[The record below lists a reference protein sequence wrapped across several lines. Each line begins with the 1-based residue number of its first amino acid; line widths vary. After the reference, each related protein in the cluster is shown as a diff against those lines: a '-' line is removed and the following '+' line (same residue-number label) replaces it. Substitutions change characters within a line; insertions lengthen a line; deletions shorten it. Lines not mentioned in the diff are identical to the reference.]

1 MTENE
6 IISSINSWNQL
17 ALTKDSKSAQEIVT
31 LFEDSG
37 DSFTYALDKYSEV
50 SELLHL
56 YPGIY
61 KGKLYVFV
69 IPAEYDKAKYSG
81 SFNKYVVP
89 CEVCYNLQSN
99 QIPESVAKER
109 MDRWKHQYKN
119 WIPQQVVSPVG
130 IFQVF
135 TLDPGD
141 FELKKSIINM
151 GLLSHKSENL
161 DRADLI
167 VTNIDGDQVIYDD
180 AAGVVPPYGPSA
192 AATSFYLLNS

>member
-17 ALTKDSKSAQEIVT
+17 VLAKDSKSAQVITT

-37 DSFTYALDKYSEV
+37 DSFTYALDQYSEV

-69 IPAEYDKAKYSG
+69 IPAEYDKEEYLG
-81 SFNKYVVP
+81 SFYKYTVS
-89 CEVCYNLQSN
+89 CEVNYNLQSN
-99 QIPESVAKER
+99 QIPEGVAKAR
-109 MDRWKHQYKN
+109 MDRWKNQYKT
-119 WIPQQVVSPVG
+119 WIPQQVSSAVG
-130 IFQVF
+130 MFQVF
-135 TLDPGD
+135 TLEPAD
-141 FELKKSIINM
+141 FELKKSIVNM
-151 GLLSHKSENL
+151 GLLSPKHESL

-167 VTNIDGDQVIYDD
+167 VTNIDGDTVIYDD

-192 AATSFYLLNS
+192 AATNFYLLNL